1 MSQTPNMNQKQ
12 SLTNKPS
19 RNNNQTYNNTTI
31 LTTHYIPPITTH
43 YQATTTP
50 PYQPIH
56 NNLILNPISTIP
68 AETMVITQPA
78 IKILLRAAMQINTNT
93 PPSVSTQSR

>member
-56 NNLILNPISTIP
+56 NEPDSEPNLN
-68 AETMVITQPA
+68 
-78 IKILLRAAMQINTNT
+78 NTRRNNGDYPT
-93 PPSVSTQSR
+93 SHQDSPESSNANQYQHPSFSFYPE

>member
-56 NNLILNPISTIP
+56 NEPDSEPNLNWKTG
-68 AETMVITQPA
+68 
-78 IKILLRAAMQINTNT
+78 T
-93 PPSVSTQSR
+93 PVHDVVHDVTTPLTT